1 MYLLVIQ
8 SNAEQVNK
16 ENIEKFEG
24 KATYLSKGIV
34 FYTSCVSF
42 FLFLKTAFYIS
53 FQDRYIYFSDPRVKI
68 FGLKMFTT
76 YERAV

>member
-24 KATYLSKGIV
+24 KATYLSKGIKV
-34 FYTSCVSF
+34 
-42 FLFLKTAFYIS
+42 
-53 FQDRYIYFSDPRVKI
+53 
-68 FGLKMFTT
+68 
-76 YERAV
+76 